1 MERSCPSRSALRENE
16 LSAALRKARSNEP
29 RIQGSVI
36 TSHRPEPNIQI
47 ATRLTNIGAH
57 EEHAEQFTS
66 TLANVGQELD
76 YLDGPDGHRRWSA
89 PTRR

>member
-1 MERSCPSRSALRENE
+1 VASSVAPFHGTIGANSGHDDVNRSRTVSDPENDN
-16 LSAALRKARSNEP
+16 L
-29 RIQGSVI
+29 
-36 TSHRPEPNIQI
+36 
-47 ATRLTNIGAH
+47 IGAH

-76 YLDGPDGHRRWSA
+76 YLDRPDGHRRWST

>member
-1 MERSCPSRSALRENE
+1 M
-16 LSAALRKARSNEP
+16 
-29 RIQGSVI
+29 
-36 TSHRPEPNIQI
+36 
-47 ATRLTNIGAH
+47 
-57 EEHAEQFTS
+57 HAEQFTS